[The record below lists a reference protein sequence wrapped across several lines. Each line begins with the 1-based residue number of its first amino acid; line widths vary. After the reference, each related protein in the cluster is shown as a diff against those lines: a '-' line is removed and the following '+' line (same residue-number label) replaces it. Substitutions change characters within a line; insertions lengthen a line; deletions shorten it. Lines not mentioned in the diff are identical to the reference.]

1 MNKELLLELI
11 YVATIAS
18 IISSQV
24 IQKIKQTLNLCK
36 GCNKIASIVISLGI
50 GFCYAISFY
59 SSNLLYAGWIALF
72 TLVGAEGL
80 YKIFKGY
87 FGLDSVRKDTIS
99 DNENKKDN

>member
-36 GCNKIASIVISLGI
+36 ICNKIASIVISLGI

-59 SSNLLYAGWIALF
+59 SSNLLYAGWILLGKIL
-72 TLVGAEGL
+72 LVIM
-80 YKIFKGY
+80 KI
-87 FGLDSVRKDTIS
+87 RKTIS
-99 DNENKKDN
+99 LSYLIMKFTPSLTLDTVIS